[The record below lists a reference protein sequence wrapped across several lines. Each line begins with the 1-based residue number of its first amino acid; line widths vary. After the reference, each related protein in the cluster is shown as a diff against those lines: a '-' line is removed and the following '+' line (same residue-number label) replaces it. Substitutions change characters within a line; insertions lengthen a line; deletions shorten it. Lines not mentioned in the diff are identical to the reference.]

1 MMEILNNFAS
11 IPCFITFVL
20 GAVFM
25 LAMIIIAAMGKVEE
39 PRNEAQEPR
48 NKVRFFVTQEY
59 GVHCL
64 KLWMGKPELNEKKT
78 WVSRSDTVHFLCD
91 DFYNGNRNLFE
102 NYNLN
107 PRDFAD
113 MKEGEIREVFINLE
127 D

>member
-1 MMEILNNFAS
+1 MEILNNFAS
-11 IPCFITFVL
+11 IFCFITFVL

>member
-11 IPCFITFVL
+11 IYCFITFVL

-64 KLWMGKPELNEKKT
+64 KLWMGKPELNEKKS